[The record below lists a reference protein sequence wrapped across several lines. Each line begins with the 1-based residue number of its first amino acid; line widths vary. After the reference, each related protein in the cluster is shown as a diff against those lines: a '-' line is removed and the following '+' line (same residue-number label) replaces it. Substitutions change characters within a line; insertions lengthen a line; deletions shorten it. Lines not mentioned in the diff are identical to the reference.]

1 MVRTQIIL
9 KENQRKALEKIAR
22 QENRSLSDII
32 REFVDEQL
40 CMREELQMAKA
51 AEFLK
56 EDYMKDKELTAFA
69 ILDSEEFYEER

>member
-9 KENQRKALEKIAR
+9 KESQRKALEKIAR
-22 QENRSLSDII
+22 QENRSLSDLI

-40 CMREELQMAKA
+40 CIREERQMAKA
-51 AEFLK
+51 AEYLK

-69 ILDSEEFYEER
+69 ILDSEEFYEEG

>member
-22 QENRSLSDII
+22 QENRSLSDLI

-40 CMREELQMAKA
+40 CIREERQMAKA
-51 AEFLK
+51 AEYLK
-56 EDYMKDKELTAFA
+56 EDYMKDKELTAFT
-69 ILDSEEFYEER
+69 ILDSEEFYEEG